1 MVRWQPDSRNRLEES
16 AMALYAERG
25 FDQTTVTEIAER
37 AGLTE
42 RTFFRYYAD
51 KREVLFGG
59 AALLQ
64 ELMVNAVASAP
75 EGTSPIDAVTFA
87 LDAAADLLKHRPD
100 YAKRRYDIIVASAE
114 LRERELI
121 KLANLG
127 LALAGA
133 LRARGV
139 PEPAA
144 SLTAEAGITVF
155 KVSFDAWVT
164 GPKGQELSALMHA
177 TLESLRAATARD
189 Y

>member
-1 MVRWQPDSRNRLEES
+1 
-16 AMALYAERG
+16 MALYAERG

-75 EGTSPIDAVTFA
+75 EGASPIDAVTFA

-144 SLTAEAGITVF
+144 SLSAEAGITVF